1 MKNTNQRVQKKNNS
15 IRLSVML
22 DKANT
27 GNLRSIQAKLI
38 QSTRKN
44 ISFSFVIN
52 QVVKIGIKQFK
63 KWEAGTH

>member
-1 MKNTNQRVQKKNNS
+1 MKNTNQRVQKKNNA
-15 IRLSVML
+15 IRLSIML
-22 DKANT
+22 DQANASV
-27 GNLRSIQAKLI
+27 LRSLQAKLI

-63 KWEAGTH
+63 KWEAGSH

>member
-1 MKNTNQRVQKKNNS
+1 MKNNNKREQKKENP
-15 IRLSVML
+15 IRLSIML
-22 DKANT
+22 DQANASV
-27 GNLRSIQAKLI
+27 LRSLQAKLI

>member
-27 GNLRSIQAKLI
+27 SNLRNIQANLI
-38 QSTRKN
+38 KTTRKN

-63 KWEAGTH
+63 KWEAGSH

>member
-1 MKNTNQRVQKKNNS
+1 MKNTNQRVQKNNNS

-27 GNLRSIQAKLI
+27 SNLRSIQAKLI

-63 KWEAGTH
+63 KWEAGSH

>member
-1 MKNTNQRVQKKNNS
+1 MKNTKQRVQKKYNS
-15 IRLSVML
+15 IRLSIML
-22 DKANT
+22 DKANASV
-27 GNLRSIQAKLI
+27 LRSLQAKLI

-63 KWEAGTH
+63 KWEAGSH

>member
-1 MKNTNQRVQKKNNS
+1 MKNTNQRVQKKKNA
-15 IRLSVML
+15 IRLSIML
-22 DKANT
+22 DQANASV
-27 GNLRSIQAKLI
+27 LRSLQAKLI

-63 KWEAGTH
+63 KWEAGSH

>member
-27 GNLRSIQAKLI
+27 SNLRSIQAKLI

>member
-1 MKNTNQRVQKKNNS
+1 MKNTNQRVQKKKNA
-15 IRLSVML
+15 IRLSIML

-27 GNLRSIQAKLI
+27 SNLRGIQAKLI

-63 KWEAGTH
+63 KWEAGSH

>member
-1 MKNTNQRVQKKNNS
+1 MKNTNQRVQKKNNA
-15 IRLSVML
+15 IRLSIML

-27 GNLRSIQAKLI
+27 SNLRGIQAKLI

-63 KWEAGTH
+63 KWEAGSH

>member
-15 IRLSVML
+15 IRLSIML

-27 GNLRSIQAKLI
+27 SNLRSLQAKLI

-63 KWEAGTH
+63 KWEAGSH

>member
-1 MKNTNQRVQKKNNS
+1 MKNTNQRVQKKKNA
-15 IRLSVML
+15 IRLSIML
-22 DKANT
+22 EQANASV
-27 GNLRSIQAKLI
+27 LRSLQAKLI

-63 KWEAGTH
+63 KWEAGSH

>member
-27 GNLRSIQAKLI
+27 SNLRSIQAKLI

-63 KWEAGTH
+63 KWEAGSH

>member
-1 MKNTNQRVQKKNNS
+1 MKNNNKREQKKENP
-15 IRLSVML
+15 IRLSIML
-22 DKANT
+22 DKTNT
-27 GNLRSIQAKLI
+27 SNLRSIQAKLI

-63 KWEAGTH
+63 KWEAGSH

>member
-1 MKNTNQRVQKKNNS
+1 MKNTNQRVQKKKNA
-15 IRLSVML
+15 IRLSIML
-22 DKANT
+22 DKANASV
-27 GNLRSIQAKLI
+27 LRSLHAKLI

-63 KWEAGTH
+63 KWEAGSH

>member
-1 MKNTNQRVQKKNNS
+1 MKNTNQRVQKKKNA
-15 IRLSVML
+15 IRLSIML
-22 DKANT
+22 DKANASV
-27 GNLRSIQAKLI
+27 LRSLQAKLI

>member
-1 MKNTNQRVQKKNNS
+1 MKNTNQRVQKKNNA

-27 GNLRSIQAKLI
+27 SNLRSLQAKLI

-63 KWEAGTH
+63 KWEAGSH

>member
-27 GNLRSIQAKLI
+27 SNLRGIQAKLI

>member
-1 MKNTNQRVQKKNNS
+1 MKNTNQRVQKKKNA
-15 IRLSVML
+15 IRLSIML
-22 DKANT
+22 DKANASV
-27 GNLRSIQAKLI
+27 LRSLQAKLI

-63 KWEAGTH
+63 KWEAGSH

>member
-1 MKNTNQRVQKKNNS
+1 MKNTNQRVQKKKNA
-15 IRLSVML
+15 IRLSIML
-22 DKANT
+22 DKANASD
-27 GNLRSIQAKLI
+27 LRSLQAKLI

-63 KWEAGTH
+63 KWEAGSH

>member
-1 MKNTNQRVQKKNNS
+1 MKNTNQRVQKKNDAN
-15 IRLSVML
+15 RLSIML

-27 GNLRSIQAKLI
+27 SNLRSIQAKLI

-63 KWEAGTH
+63 KWKAGSH